1 MLKTWM
7 KTTKEEIATVQE
19 EMGATRDLLV
29 AREQGCLLVI
39 SAHWISLIVHL
50 VVQVYYFCVIIFY
63 VSFTL
68 AGFFLLQMTWRR
80 MEGAWRSWMAQRR
93 MDGLQRRLVEE
104 EEELDVC
111 SICLAEYAGGD
122 EVSPNPSF
130 ELR

>member
-7 KTTKEEIATVQE
+7 KTIKEEIAAVQE
-19 EMGATRDLLV
+19 EMGAT
-29 AREQGCLLVI
+29 
-39 SAHWISLIVHL
+39 
-50 VVQVYYFCVIIFY
+50 IIIY

-68 AGFFLLQMTWRR
+68 AGFFLLQMTWSRL
-80 MEGAWRSWMAQRR
+80 EGAWRTWRAQRR

-104 EEELDVC
+104 EEELDLC
-111 SICLAEYAGGD
+111 SICHAEYAAGD